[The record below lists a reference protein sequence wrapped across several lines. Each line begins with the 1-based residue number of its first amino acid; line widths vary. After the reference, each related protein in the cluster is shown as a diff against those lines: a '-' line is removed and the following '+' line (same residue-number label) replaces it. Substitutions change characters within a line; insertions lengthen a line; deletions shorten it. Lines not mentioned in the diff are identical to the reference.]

1 MEQNKTLI
9 IYRVY
14 SSKPGAFYQSLFQ
27 SINRRTIQVQRK
39 ERRNA
44 LNESRKLSPFFPLY
58 KNIAPRSLT
67 EHLQ

>member
-9 IYRVY
+9 IDRVY
-14 SSKPGAFYQSLFQ
+14 SSKPGAVYQSLFQ

-44 LNESRKLSPFFPLY
+44 LNESRKPSPFFHSTKTLRH
-58 KNIAPRSLT
+58 I
-67 EHLQ
+67 H